1 MVKFAKAFAI
11 AFLAIYLF
19 PSLVA
24 AGLWLGGE
32 HPATWREAKW
42 TSSKMLPDP
51 SANDEAAI
59 YVLSARTGGLKGA
72 IASHAWIVM
81 KDKGG
86 AAYERFDKVGWG
98 SPIRRNNYP
107 ADALWYSNQPR
118 LVTMVKGEAAEALIP
133 KIRQVI
139 QDYPFAEAGG
149 YTIYPGPNSN
159 TFIAHIL
166 RHVPELGAVLPPDAT
181 GRDYLSD
188 GGFFYAAPDGKD
200 FSLSFKGYG
209 GISIGARS
217 GFEVNLLGLVA
228 GIDVQ
233 EPGVKIP
240 ALGYFGTAS
249 FKAAPQ
255 L

>member
-1 MVKFAKAFAI
+1 MVKFAKACLITIFA
-11 AFLAIYLF
+11 LYLF

-32 HPATWREAKW
+32 HPSSWRDAKW
-42 TSSKMLPDP
+42 TSARLLPD
-51 SANDEAAI
+51 ANASHEAAI

-72 IASHAWIVM
+72 IASHSWIVL
-81 KDKGG
+81 KDKG
-86 AAYERFDKVGWG
+86 AANYERFDKVGWG
-98 SPIRRNNYP
+98 SPIRRNGYV
-107 ADALWYSNQPR
+107 ADAFWYSNQPS
-118 LVTMVKGEAAEALIP
+118 LVAMVKGAEAEALIP
-133 KIRQVI
+133 KVRQVI
-139 QDYPFAEAGG
+139 DAYPFAKSGG

-159 TFIAHIL
+159 TFIAHVL
-166 RHVPELGAVLPPDAT
+166 RHVPEIGAVLPPEAT

-188 GGFFYAAPDGKD
+188 GGFFYAAPDGRD
-200 FSLSFKGYG
+200 FSLSLNGYA

-217 GFEVNLLGLVA
+217 GFEVNFMGLVA

-233 EPGVKIP
+233 NPGVKVP

-249 FKAAPQ
+249 FQSAPQ

>member
-1 MVKFAKAFAI
+1 MIKFAKACVITFFAV
-11 AFLAIYLF
+11 FLI

-32 HPATWREAKW
+32 HPASWRDANW
-42 TSSKMLPDP
+42 TSSKLLPAPTASTD
-51 SANDEAAI
+51 ARI
-59 YVLSARTGGLKGA
+59 YILSARTGGLKGA
-72 IASHAWIVM
+72 IASHSWIVL
-81 KDKGG
+81 KDKG
-86 AAYERFDKVGWG
+86 ASTYERFDKVGWG
-98 SPIRRNNYP
+98 SPIRRNGYV
-107 ADALWYSNQPR
+107 ADAFWYSNQPS
-118 LVTMVKGEAAEALIP
+118 VVAMAKGKDAELLIP

-139 QDYPFAEAGG
+139 KAYPFSQNGG

-166 RHVPELGAVLPPDAT
+166 RHVPELDAVLPPEAT

-188 GGFFYAAPDGKD
+188 GGYFYVAPDGKD
-200 FSLSFKGYG
+200 FSLSFKGYAG
-209 GISIGARS
+209 LSIGLRS

-233 EPGVKIP
+233 NPGVKIP
-240 ALGYFGTAS
+240 ALGYFGTKS
-249 FKAAPQ
+249 FEVAPA